1 MSGGTDL
8 GGERDAALT
17 LHGVTKVY
25 DGNVFAVDGIDLAV
39 HDREFLTILGPS
51 GSGKTT
57 TLKLIAGFTAPT
69 SGVIEIGGRDVS
81 GTPSHKRNLGMVFQN
96 YALFPHLTVDEN
108 LSFPL
113 EMRRVDRGEA
123 RRRVAE
129 ALEVVRLSGLGQ
141 RYPRQ
146 LSGGQQQRVALARA
160 IVYRPKVLLMDEP
173 LGALD
178 KRLREDLQLEFKR
191 LHQELSVTVVYVT
204 HDQEEALLLSDRI
217 AIFRDG
223 RIEQLGSG
231 QDLYRWPRSPF
242 VGSFM
247 GDSNIFRG
255 TFEANGGA
263 PYVQAGSVKL
273 RGTMHP
279 ETTLRSGDRAVLLVR
294 PENCEVVPLENES
307 ATINRLAATIEQV
320 VYLGSAIKYVLNYED
335 MTLYSRMNPAHNE
348 LQPRPG
354 ARIAVQWGPADA
366 VIIPDDQ
373 EDSTPNG
380 DAAES
385 EAAGSDNVRE

>member
-1 MSGGTDL
+1 VL
-8 GGERDAALT
+8 GGEDAAALT
-17 LHGVTKVY
+17 LHGVSKVY
-25 DGNVFAVDGIDLAV
+25 DGNVFAVDGVDLAV
-39 HDREFLTILGPS
+39 RDREFLTILGPS

-57 TLKLIAGFTAPT
+57 TLKLIAGFTSPT
-69 SGVIEIGGRDVS
+69 SGVIRIGGRDVS

-108 LSFPL
+108 LEFPL
-113 EMRRVDRGEA
+113 EMRRVDRGER

-129 ALEVVRLSGLGQ
+129 ALEVVRLSGMGQ

-160 IVYRPKVLLMDEP
+160 IVYKPSVLLMDEP

-191 LHQELSVTVVYVT
+191 LHQDLSVTVVYVT

-217 AIFRDG
+217 AIFRNG

-231 QDLYRWPRSPF
+231 EDLYRWPRSPF

-255 TFEANGGA
+255 TFEANGDA
-263 PYVQAGSVKL
+263 PFLETGGVKIH
-273 RGTMHP
+273 GTVHP
-279 ETTLRSGDRAVLLVR
+279 EATLRSGDRAVLIVR
-294 PENCEVVPLENES
+294 PENCVVVPLETES
-307 ATINRLAATIEQV
+307 VTVNRLTATIEQV
-320 VYLGSAIKYVLNYED
+320 VYLGSAVKYVLNYKGT
-335 MTLYSRMNPAHNE
+335 TLYSRMNPKHDE
-348 LQPRPG
+348 LLERHPG
-354 ARIAVQWGPADA
+354 TRVAVQWDAADA
-366 VIIPDDQ
+366 VLIPDEQ
-373 EDSTPNG
+373 ESATPNG

-385 EAAGSDNVRE
+385 NDVIE